1 MKKFL
6 LFGLTVISANLLHAQ
21 KDSGLIILQH
31 VNVIDGYS
39 DKPLTDV
46 TVWIKNGKI
55 AAVKK
60 RYSNIPKK
68 AIVLNLTGRWLL
80 PGYIDAHVH
89 FYHIDSARNALAAGV
104 TTARTLGANRFFDI
118 RLRQAH
124 KQNYLLPD
132 IVASG
137 YGIRPDMPDDFFTD
151 YPNLTDLKSLIK
163 GVENVRR
170 VVRALLSAK
179 VDVIKVFATERAG
192 TPGTDPR
199 KRTFTD
205 DELAAI
211 VDEAKKAGI
220 HVAAHAHGDEGAYA
234 AVKAGVFSI
243 EHGTYLSDT
252 TLALMKQKGTY
263 LVPTFSYWKQVASNL
278 QNREN
283 PVLAERTKT
292 FEQLITDVTKRAY
305 KMNISI
311 AAGTDT
317 RYSIPSITIT
327 TEVMQLHKSGLSAM
341 DAIQSMTSVSARC
354 LGINKTTG
362 SIQKGMDADIVI
374 LEQNPLKD
382 LNALNMISLVIN
394 DGKIAINN
402 LSKKK

>member
-1 MKKFL
+1 VKKFL
-6 LFGLTVISANLLHAQ
+6 LFGWVVISANLLHAQ

-46 TVWIKNGKI
+46 TVRIENGKI

-60 RYSNIPKK
+60 KYSKIPKK
-68 AIVLNLTGRWLL
+68 AIVLNLTGKWLL

-104 TTARTLGANRFFDI
+104 TTARTLGANKFFDFSI
-118 RLRQAH
+118 RQAH
-124 KQNYLLPD
+124 KQNYQLPD
-132 IVASG
+132 IVASA
-137 YGIRPDMPDDFFTD
+137 YGIRPDMPEEFFTD
-151 YPNLTDLKSLIK
+151 FPDLNDLKPLIK
-163 GVENVRR
+163 GVVNVRR
-170 VVRALLSAK
+170 VVNALLSTK
-179 VDVIKVFATERAG
+179 VDVIKLFATERAG

-205 DELAAI
+205 DELVAI
-211 VDEAKKAGI
+211 VDEAKRAGI

-234 AVKAGVFSI
+234 AVKAGVVSI

-263 LVPTFSYWKQVASNL
+263 LVPTFSYWKQVASNP
-278 QNREN
+278 QTREN
-283 PVLAERTKT
+283 PVLAERIKT

-305 KMNISI
+305 KMNIPI

-317 RYSIPSITIT
+317 RYSIPGITIA
-327 TEVMQLHKSGLSAM
+327 TEAMQLHKSGLSAM
-341 DAIQSMTSVSARC
+341 DAIKSMTLVSARC

-374 LEQNPLKD
+374 LEQNPLED
-382 LNALNMISLVIN
+382 LNALKMIRFVIN

-402 LSKKK
+402 LSVKK